1 LNFFFWRTELLP
13 AEIADCNKTEA
24 DYPRESTIAQLFE
37 QQVART
43 PDAVAVVSAG
53 RGLTYRELDQRSHQ
67 LARHLQQLDVHTETL
82 VGIAVERSVEMMVG
96 LLAILKAG
104 GAYVPMDPSYPAKRI
119 ALMIEDS
126 DAPVILATER
136 TRSCLGNTS
145 RQIVSI
151 DGAADADAI
160 AGNGAHPVSSTA
172 TGQNLAYVIY
182 TSGSTGKP
190 KGVMI
195 EHHNVVNFFTGMDR
209 AIGAEPGVW
218 LAVTSISF
226 DISVLELFWTL
237 TRGFQV
243 IIHGDEGTQTI
254 PDEIRKYG
262 VTHMQSTPSL
272 ARMVAVNPD
281 GLASL
286 GRLKKLFL
294 GGEALPPS
302 LIRQLRQEFHGEMHN
317 MYGPTETTIWS
328 TTFPITE
335 DSDSIPIGK
344 PIANTQVYVLDSGLQ
359 PVAAGA
365 PGDLYI
371 GGDGVVR
378 GYWQRPEL
386 TAEKFLSDPFRP
398 GNRMYR
404 TGDIARFLPGGDL
417 EFLGRADFQLKLRG
431 FRIEIGEIEAAL
443 ENQAGV
449 RQAAVVAREFKSRSQ
464 TQTQTQTED
473 KRLVAYVVPKSGT
486 ELKVADLRAALAAT
500 LPEYMVPS
508 NFVFLDSFPLTANGK
523 IDRNALPHP
532 STLENET
539 SAASEMPRNELEGAI
554 GQAWKDALGV
564 DSVGLDENFFDLGA
578 HSLMVA
584 EVHMQL
590 QQLLD
595 RELSLVDLFQFPT
608 VTALANHLK
617 GEETAP
623 QVSSRA
629 ARRLAARQQ
638 QAQRT

>member
-1 LNFFFWRTELLP
+1 MLP
-13 AEIADCNKTEA
+13 AETTDCNKTEV
-24 DYPRESTIAQLFE
+24 DYPRENTIAQLFE

-53 RGLTYRELDQRSHQ
+53 RSLTYRELDQRSNQ
-67 LARHLQQLDVHTETL
+67 LARHLQQLGVRPERL

-104 GAYVPMDPSYPAKRI
+104 GAYVPMDPSYPVQRI

-126 DAPVILATER
+126 EAQVILATES
-136 TRSCLGNTS
+136 TRSRLGKS
-145 RQIVSI
+145 ARRVVSI
-151 DGAADADAI
+151 DRDAEAI
-160 AGNGAHPVSSTA
+160 AGNGTHPVSSA
-172 TGQNLAYVIY
+172 ASGQNLAYVIY

-209 AIGAEPGVW
+209 AIGADPGVW

-237 TRGFQV
+237 TRGFRV
-243 IIHGDEGTQTI
+243 IIHGDEGPQTI
-254 PDEIRKYG
+254 PDEIRNYG

-272 ARMVAVNPD
+272 ARMIAVDPD
-281 GLASL
+281 GLAAL

-302 LIRQLRQEFHGEMHN
+302 LIRQLRQEFRGEMHN

-328 TTFPITE
+328 TTFRITV
-335 DSDSIPIGK
+335 DSEIIPIGK

-359 PVAAGA
+359 PVAAGEA
-365 PGDLYI
+365 GDLYI

-378 GYWQRPEL
+378 GYWRRPDL
-386 TAEKFLSDPFRP
+386 TAEKFLSDPFQP
-398 GNRMYR
+398 GIRMYR
-404 TGDIARFLPGGDL
+404 TGDIARFLPDGNL
-417 EFLGRADFQLKLRG
+417 EFLGRADFQVKLRG

-449 RQAAVVAREFKSRSQ
+449 GQAAVVAREFKSRI
-464 TQTQTQTED
+464 QTQTQTED

-486 ELKVADLRAALAAT
+486 KLEVTDLRAALAAI

-508 NFVFLDSFPLTANGK
+508 HFVFLDSLPLTANGK
-523 IDRNALPHP
+523 IDRNALPNP
-532 STLENET
+532 SAVENESGT
-539 SAASEMPRNELEGAI
+539 APEPPRNELERVIAE
-554 GQAWKDALGV
+554 AWKDALGV
-564 DSVGLDENFFDLGA
+564 DRVGLNENFFDLGA

-584 EVHMQL
+584 EVHIQL
-590 QQLLD
+590 QQVLG

-608 VTALANHLK
+608 VTALAKHLN
-617 GEETAP
+617 GEEAAP
-623 QVSSRA
+623 RVSSRA
-629 ARRLAARQQ
+629 ERRLAARQL
-638 QAQRT
+638 RTQ

>member
-1 LNFFFWRTELLP
+1 MLP
-13 AEIADCNKTEA
+13 AETTDCNQTEV
-24 DYPRESTIAQLFE
+24 DYPRENTIAQLFE

-53 RGLTYRELDQRSHQ
+53 RSLTYRELDQRSNR
-67 LARHLQQLDVHTETL
+67 LARHLQQLGVRPETL

-104 GAYVPMDPSYPAKRI
+104 GAYVPMDPSYPAQRI

-126 DAPVILATER
+126 EAQVILATES
-136 TRSCLGNTS
+136 TRSRLGKS
-145 RQIVSI
+145 ARRIVSI
-151 DGAADADAI
+151 DRNADDRDAEAI
-160 AGNGAHPVSSTA
+160 AGNGTYPVSSA
-172 TGQNLAYVIY
+172 ASGQNLAYVIY

-209 AIGAEPGVW
+209 AIGSDPGVW

-243 IIHGDEGTQTI
+243 IIHGDEGPQTI

-272 ARMVAVNPD
+272 ARMIAVDPN

-302 LIRQLRQEFHGEMHN
+302 LIRQLRQEFRGEMYN

-328 TTFPITE
+328 TTFRITG
-335 DSDSIPIGK
+335 DSEIIPIGK
-344 PIANTQVYVLDSGLQ
+344 PIANTQVYVLDSGLH
-359 PVAAGA
+359 PVAAGET
-365 PGDLYI
+365 GDLYI

-378 GYWQRPEL
+378 GYWQRPDL
-386 TAEKFLSDPFRP
+386 TAEKFLSDPFQL

-404 TGDIARFLPGGDL
+404 TGDIARFLPDGNL
-417 EFLGRADFQLKLRG
+417 EFLGRADFQVKLRG

-443 ENQAGV
+443 EIQAGV
-449 RQAAVVAREFKSRSQ
+449 VQAVVVASEFKSRIQ
-464 TQTQTQTED
+464 TQTQTQIQIED
-473 KRLVAYVVPKSGT
+473 KRLVAYVVPKPGT
-486 ELKVADLRAALAAT
+486 KLEVADLRAALAAI

-508 NFVFLDSFPLTANGK
+508 HFVFLDSLPLTANGK
-523 IDRNALPHP
+523 IDRNALPNP
-532 STLENET
+532 SAVENE
-539 SAASEMPRNELEGAI
+539 SATAPEPPRNELERVIAE
-554 GQAWKDALGV
+554 AWKDALGV
-564 DSVGLDENFFDLGA
+564 DRVGLNENFFDLGA

-584 EVHMQL
+584 EVHIQL
-590 QQLLD
+590 QQLLG

-608 VTALANHLK
+608 VTALAHHLN
-617 GEETAP
+617 GEEAAP
-623 QVSSRA
+623 RVSTRA
-629 ARRLAARQQ
+629 ERRLAARQQ
-638 QAQRT
+638 RTQ

>member
-1 LNFFFWRTELLP
+1 
-13 AEIADCNKTEA
+13 
-24 DYPRESTIAQLFE
+24 
-37 QQVART
+37 
-43 PDAVAVVSAG
+43 
-53 RGLTYRELDQRSHQ
+53 
-67 LARHLQQLDVHTETL
+67 
-82 VGIAVERSVEMMVG
+82 
-96 LLAILKAG
+96 
-104 GAYVPMDPSYPAKRI
+104 
-119 ALMIEDS
+119 
-126 DAPVILATER
+126 
-136 TRSCLGNTS
+136 
-145 RQIVSI
+145 
-151 DGAADADAI
+151 
-160 AGNGAHPVSSTA
+160 
-172 TGQNLAYVIY
+172 
-182 TSGSTGKP
+182 
-190 KGVMI
+190 
-195 EHHNVVNFFTGMDR
+195 VVNFFTGMDR

-272 ARMVAVNPD
+272 ARMTAVNPD

-286 GRLKKLFL
+286 GQLKKLFL

-302 LIRQLRQEFHGEMHN
+302 LIRQLRQAFRGEMHN

-378 GYWQRPEL
+378 GYWQRPDL
-386 TAEKFLSDPFRP
+386 TAEKFLGDPFRP

-404 TGDIARFLPGGDL
+404 TGDIARFLPDGSL

-449 RQAAVVAREFKSRSQ
+449 GQAAVVAREFKSRSQ

-486 ELKVADLRAALAAT
+486 ELEVADLRAALAAT

-532 STLENET
+532 STLENEP

-590 QQLLD
+590 QQVLG

>member
-1 LNFFFWRTELLP
+1 MP
-13 AEIADCNKTEA
+13 AETSDCDKTEA
-24 DYPRESTIAQLFE
+24 EYTRENTIAQLLE
-37 QQVART
+37 QQVGRT
-43 PDAVAVVSAG
+43 PDAVAVVSAK
-53 RGLTYRELDQRSHQ
+53 RSLTYGELDRRSNQ
-67 LARHLQQLDVHTETL
+67 LARHLQQLGVRRETL

-104 GAYVPMDPSYPAKRI
+104 GAYVPMDPSYPVQRI

-126 DAPVILATER
+126 EVRVILATER
-136 TRSCLGNTS
+136 TRSRLGKTT
-145 RQIVSI
+145 RHIVSI
-151 DGAADADAI
+151 DGDAVAI
-160 AGNGAHPVSSTA
+160 TGNGAHPVSSTA
-172 TGQNLAYVIY
+172 SGENLAYVIY

-195 EHHNVVNFFTGMDR
+195 EHRNVVNFFTGMDR
-209 AIGAEPGVW
+209 AIGPNPGVW

-237 TRGFQV
+237 ARGFQV

-254 PDEIRKYG
+254 PDEIRNYG

-272 ARMVAVNPD
+272 ARMIAIDPD

-286 GRLKKLFL
+286 GRLKKLLL
-294 GGEALPPS
+294 GGEALPSS
-302 LIRQLRQEFHGEMHN
+302 LIRHLRQEFHGKMYN

-328 TTFPITE
+328 TTFRITA

-344 PIANTQVYVLDSGLQ
+344 PIANTQVYVLDSGLR

-365 PGDLYI
+365 AGDLYI

-378 GYWQRPEL
+378 GYWRRPDL
-386 TAEKFLSDPFRP
+386 TAERFLSDPFRP

-404 TGDIARFLPGGDL
+404 TGDIARFLPDGNL
-417 EFLGRADFQLKLRG
+417 EFLGRADFQIKLRG

-449 RQAAVVAREFKSRSQ
+449 GQAAVLAKEFKPRIQ
-464 TQTQTQTED
+464 AQPQPQIED
-473 KRLVAYVVPKSGT
+473 KRLIAYVVPKPGT
-486 ELKVADLRAALAAT
+486 KLEIADLRAALAAT

-508 NFVFLDSFPLTANGK
+508 NFVFLNSFPLTANGK

-532 STLENET
+532 ATLEDEPGI
-539 SAASEMPRNELEGAI
+539 APELPRTELERIIA
-554 GQAWKDALGV
+554 QAWKEALGV
-564 DSVGLDENFFDLGA
+564 ERVELDENFFDLGA

-584 EVHMQL
+584 EVHMRL
-590 QQLLD
+590 QQLLG

-608 VTALANHLK
+608 VTKLANHLNR
-617 GEETAP
+617 EEAAP
-623 QVSSRA
+623 RVSSRVE
-629 ARRLAARQQ
+629 RRLAARQQ
-638 QAQRT
+638 QARRT

>member
-1 LNFFFWRTELLP
+1 LP
-13 AEIADCNKTEA
+13 AEIAECNKTEA
-24 DYPRESTIAQLFE
+24 DYPRESTISQLFE
-37 QQVART
+37 HQVART

-53 RGLTYRELDQRSHQ
+53 RSLTYRELDQRSNQ
-67 LARHLQQLDVHTETL
+67 LARHLQLLGVRPETL
-82 VGIAVERSVEMMVG
+82 VGVAVERSVEMMVG

-104 GAYVPMDPSYPAKRI
+104 AAYVPMDPSYPVQRI

-126 DAPVILATER
+126 EAQVILATER
-136 TRSCLGNTS
+136 TRLHLEKTA
-145 RQIVSI
+145 RHVVSI
-151 DGAADADAI
+151 DGDAAAI
-160 AGNGAHPVSSTA
+160 AGNGTYPVSSTA
-172 TGQNLAYVIY
+172 RGNNLAYVIY

-195 EHHNVVNFFTGMDR
+195 EHRNVVNFFTGMDR
-209 AIGAEPGVW
+209 AIGSDPGVW

-226 DISVLELFWTL
+226 DISVLELLWTL

-243 IIHGDEGTQTI
+243 VIHGDEGTQTI

-272 ARMVAVNPD
+272 ARMIAVNPD
-281 GLASL
+281 GLAAL
-286 GRLKKLFL
+286 GQLKKLFL

-302 LIRQLRQEFHGEMHN
+302 LVRQLRQQFHGEMHN

-328 TTFPITE
+328 TTFCITGDLE
-335 DSDSIPIGK
+335 SIPIGK
-344 PIANTQVYVLDSGLQ
+344 PIANTQVYVLNSHLE
-359 PVAAGA
+359 PVAAGEA
-365 PGDLYI
+365 GDLYI

-378 GYWQRPEL
+378 GYWQRPDL
-386 TAEKFLSDPFRP
+386 TAEKFLSDPFLP

-404 TGDIARFLPGGDL
+404 TGDIARFLPDGNL
-417 EFLGRADFQLKLRG
+417 EFLGRADFQVKLRG

-449 RQAAVVAREFKSRSQ
+449 GQAAVVAREFKSRIQ
-464 TQTQTQTED
+464 APTQIED

-486 ELKVADLRAALAAT
+486 KLEIADLRAALAAT

-508 NFVFLDSFPLTANGK
+508 NFVVLDSFPLTANGK
-523 IDRNALPHP
+523 IDRKALPDP
-532 STLENET
+532 FMLENEST
-539 SAASEMPRNELEGAI
+539 TPSELPRNELERIIA
-554 GQAWKDALGV
+554 QAWKDALGV
-564 DSVGLDENFFDLGA
+564 DHVGLNENFFDLGA

-590 QQLLD
+590 QQLLGRD
-595 RELSLVDLFQFPT
+595 LSLVDLFQFPT
-608 VTALANHLK
+608 VTALAHHLN

-623 QVSSRA
+623 KVSSRA
-629 ARRLAARQQ
+629 ERRLAARQR